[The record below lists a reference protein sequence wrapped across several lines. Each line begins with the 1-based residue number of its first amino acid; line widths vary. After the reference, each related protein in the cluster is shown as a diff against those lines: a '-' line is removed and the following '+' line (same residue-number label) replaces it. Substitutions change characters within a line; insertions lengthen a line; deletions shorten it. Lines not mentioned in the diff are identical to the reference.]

1 MQKSTLF
8 IRPYPNK
15 ETLWIG
21 AAAWEKDQNV
31 SVVNVQWRFT
41 TADARIKLKSLYTKI
56 EI

>member
-41 TADARIKLKSLYTKI
+41 SADARIKLNSLYTKI